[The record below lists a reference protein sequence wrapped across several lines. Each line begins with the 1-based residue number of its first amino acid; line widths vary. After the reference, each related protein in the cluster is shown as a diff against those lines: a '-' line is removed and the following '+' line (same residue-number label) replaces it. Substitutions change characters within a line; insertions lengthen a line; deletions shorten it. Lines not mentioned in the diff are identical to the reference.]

1 MRDIRISINK
11 DEVYE
16 EVAKTTAYIGGKNLD
31 ANGKSLYDQVFVTDA
46 DREMLEGYWNAA
58 IGDVSVALDSVLAYQ
73 NSYSGEEE
81 ETFGL
86 RVSNLFNESLVKTLE
101 TTAFSYVVN
110 KVVAEWCLVVSKDK
124 AEDYLSKANALLVKM
139 DAILYMRKR
148 PTR

>member
-1 MRDIRISINK
+1 MRDICISINK
-11 DEVYE
+11 DDVYE

-58 IGDVSVALDSVLAYQ
+58 IDDVSVALDSVLAFE
-73 NSYSGEEE
+73 NSYSGKE

-86 RVSNLFNESLVKTLE
+86 RVSDLFKESLVKTLE

-139 DAILYMRKR
+139 DAILYMRNR

>member
-1 MRDIRISINK
+1 MRDIRISINR

-31 ANGKSLYDQVFVTDA
+31 ANGKSLYDPVFVTDA
-46 DREMLEGYWNAA
+46 DREMLEGDWNAA

-81 ETFGL
+81 TFGL
-86 RVSNLFNESLVKTLE
+86 SVSNLFNESLVKTLE

>member
-1 MRDIRISINK
+1 MANFTLTITKSDI
-11 DEVYE
+11 YE

-31 ANGKSLYDQVFVTDA
+31 KNGKSLYDQVFVTEA
-46 DREMLEGYWNAA
+46 DREMLEGFWEDS
-58 IGDVSVALDSVLAYQ
+58 IDDVSVALESVLATET
-73 NSYSGEEE
+73 SVSGEEE
-81 ETFGL
+81 VFGL
-86 RVSNLFNESLVKTLE
+86 RVSSLFKGSLVKTLE

-110 KVVAEWCLVVSKDK
+110 KIVADWCLVVSKDK

>member
-1 MRDIRISINK
+1 MRDIRISINR

-58 IGDVSVALDSVLAYQ
+58 ICDVSVALYSVLAFE
-73 NSYSGEEE
+73 NSESGEE

-86 RVSNLFNESLVKTLE
+86 RVSNLFKESLVKTLE

-110 KVVAEWCLVVSKDK
+110 KIVAEWCLVVSKDK

>member
-1 MRDIRISINK
+1 MRDIRISINR

-16 EVAKTTAYIGGKNLD
+16 EVAKTTAYIGGKSLD
-31 ANGKSLYDQVFVTDA
+31 ANGKSLYDQVFVMDA
-46 DREMLEGYWNAA
+46 DRDMLKGYWNAA
-58 IGDVSVALDSVLAYQ
+58 IGDVSVALDSVLAFE
-73 NSYSGEEE
+73 NSDSGEE

-86 RVSNLFNESLVKTLE
+86 RVSNLFKESLVKTLE

>member
-31 ANGKSLYDQVFVTDA
+31 ANGKSLYDQVFGTDA
-46 DREMLEGYWNAA
+46 DREMLEGSWRDA
-58 IGDVSVALDSVLAYQ
+58 IGDVSAALESVLTTER
-73 NSYSGEEE
+73 SDSDEE

-86 RVSNLFNESLVKTLE
+86 RVSNLFKESLVKTLE

-110 KVVAEWCLVVSKDK
+110 KIVVEWCLVVSKDK

>member
-46 DREMLEGYWNAA
+46 DRDMLEGYWNAA
-58 IGDVSVALDSVLAYQ
+58 ISDVSVALDSILAFE
-73 NSYSGEEE
+73 NSDSGEE

-86 RVSNLFNESLVKTLE
+86 RVSNLFKESLTKTLKSSI
-101 TTAFSYVVN
+101 FSYVVN
-110 KVVAEWCLVVSKDK
+110 KIVTGWCSVVAPDKVEYYELVSKTHLDK
-124 AEDYLSKANALLVKM
+124 IGEIIYA
-139 DAILYMRKR
+139 RKR